1 MHELSVRVRIYYGP
15 LSAARG
21 TKERNEE
28 LENRKAGGAPSRQV
42 TKFDRAKCLRNIIMR
57 ARSRR
62 VSSHLIHKRIAC
74 DR

>member
-28 LENRKAGGAPSRQV
+28 LENRKAGGAPSRQG
-42 TKFDRAKCLRNIIMR
+42 TKFDKCLRNIIMR